1 MVPGGFTP
9 LDLGLAVIAIVS
21 GLLAMYRGLT
31 REVLSLLSWAL
42 AGAAALYF
50 VLYQKPLAQSLADKF
65 FNGTL
70 MLAQAGGGIFIFLV
84 FLIIVHLLTARFS
97 DRVLDSH
104 VGIIDRTLGFAFGLG
119 RGFLLVV
126 IGFVFFTFLT
136 PQSSKFPDWVKD
148 AQSLPLLQQT
158 GAPIQTLMAGL
169 AEYVTN
175 KFGKNGQ
182 AQQPAAAPPVD
193 ETQGTNG

>member
-1 MVPGGFTP
+1 MSGAFTL
-9 LDLGLAVIAIVS
+9 LDLGLAVIALIS

-31 REVLSLLSWAL
+31 REVLSLVSWAL

-50 VLYQKPLAQSLADKF
+50 VLYQKPLAQTIADKF
-65 FNGTL
+65 FGGTL
-70 MLAQAGGGIFIFLV
+70 MLAQAGGGILIFLV
-84 FLIIVHLLTARFS
+84 FLIIVHLVTARFS

-104 VGIIDRTLGFAFGLG
+104 VGIIDRMLGFAFGLA

-126 IGFVFFTFLT
+126 IAFVFYTFLSDEKKY
-136 PQSSKFPDWVKD
+136 PGWVRD

-158 GAPIQTLMAGL
+158 GQPIQTMMAGL

-175 KFGKNGQ
+175 KFGNKVQ
-182 AQQPAAAPPVD
+182 PQQSPAAPATD
-193 ETQGTNG
+193 DAQGTNG

>member
-70 MLAQAGGGIFIFLV
+70 MLAQAGGGIFIFLI

-136 PQSSKFPDWVKD
+136 PDQKFPAWVKES
-148 AQSLPLLQQT
+148 QSLPLLQQT
-158 GAPIQTLMAGL
+158 GAPIQTMMAGL

>member
-1 MVPGGFTP
+1 MSGAFTY
-9 LDLGLAVIAIVS
+9 LDLSLAVIALIS

-31 REVLSLLSWAL
+31 REVLSLLSWAI

-50 VLYQKPLAQSLADKF
+50 VLYQKPIAQNLADKF
-65 FNGTL
+65 FGGTL
-70 MLAQAGGGIFIFLV
+70 MLAQAGGGILIFLI

-104 VGIIDRTLGFAFGLG
+104 VGVVDRALGLAFGVA

-126 IGFVFFTFLT
+126 IGFVFFTFLNT
-136 PQSSKFPDWVKD
+136 DEKKYPVWVKD
-148 AQSLPLLQQT
+148 AQSLNLLEET
-158 GAPIQTLMAGL
+158 GKPIQTLMAGL

-175 KFGKNGQ
+175 KFGNKGQ
-182 AQQPAAAPPVD
+182 PQQPAVAPASED
-193 ETQGTNG
+193 TQGTSG